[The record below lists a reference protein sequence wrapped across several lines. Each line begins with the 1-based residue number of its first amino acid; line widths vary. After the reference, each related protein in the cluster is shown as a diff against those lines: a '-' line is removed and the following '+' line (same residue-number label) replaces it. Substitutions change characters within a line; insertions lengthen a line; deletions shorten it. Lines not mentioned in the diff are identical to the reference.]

1 MAAQLA
7 HACRMRD
14 VRVLNRW
21 LSGQGLP
28 RLSQEGEL
36 PHELLWQLIYEWWQP
51 NPPELEACQQ
61 LVCDALDACLQ
72 TVNGLSLGQL
82 DGTTGFSSSG
92 MGEEHFGQPAINDVL
107 WPTYCRS
114 LFGLCALLPQHVGLF
129 DRLVALD
136 DTKALGH
143 EALAQ
148 LAVGQSLQQA
158 LVEQQVDDRLVT
170 RRWKGDF
177 DLAMGQIGANR
188 WQEPAATVLASWR
201 AMVLAFA
208 DGGATDQVRKPALL
222 AALNRVSQLAEQWP
236 QRAESVDQLLAHMLA
251 QWPATQA
258 GQALVWRAA
267 LLAAPLPERVHAVTK
282 DLWPHSGA
290 VDGWLLAEPNL
301 ATGWRKLGRVGRE
314 AVRQCANEGDAERLA
329 AIQFSLLQAGKPR
342 PWVSELVGALR
353 QHVPALRT
361 DGPDVKAFKQLKVAD
376 DEAITEE
383 LPTEAVLSSGPR
395 SNYDRFLATTQSI
408 ADVTRLLA
416 RQKFDVA
423 IRRARELLGRQ
434 AADRTPQELQ
444 SKTAANLATAF
455 AEVGRYSN
463 AKDLWRSAI
472 NLNSFD
478 PVARCGLAEVLKEL
492 GDLGGAKVQYQE
504 TMRSHPQDVVARNG
518 LADVLKEL
526 GDLEGAKVQYQ
537 ETMRSHPQN
546 VVARNGLADVLK
558 ELGDLE
564 GAKAQYQETMR
575 SHPQDVVARCGL
587 AEVLKELGDLEGAK
601 VQYQETMRSHPQD
614 VVARCG
620 LAEVLKELGD
630 LEGAKAQYQE
640 TMRSHPQNVVARC
653 GLAEV
658 LKELGDL
665 EGAKVQYQETM
676 RSHPQNVV
684 ARCGLAEVLKELGD
698 LGGAKVQYQETMRS
712 HPQDVVARNGLA
724 DVLKN
729 WGTGR
734 GESPVPGDHAQPP
747 AKCGGPKWLGRRAQR
762 TGGLGQGR
770 KPSTR
775 RPCAATRKMW
785 WPAAAWL
792 KCSKNWGTWK
802 GAKVQYQET
811 MRSHPQN
818 VVARCG
824 LAEVLKELGDLEG
837 RKSSTRRPCA
847 ATRKMWWPEMAW
859 PTCSKNWGTWKGR
872 KSSTRRPCAA
882 TRKMWWPEMA
892 WPTCCVV

>member
-1 MAAQLA
+1 MTSLITTHPLERMAAQLA

-546 VVARNGLADVLK
+546 VVARNGLANVLRRLKQFAQAQKLVEGWSQAKGRQRVFDGVVYALSLLPTSGDQALAVLSELQRDATLRLKDRDRLKALATSISLKQDRSAPLLAAANEKLPLALQAWISVVRQHQQIKLRVERDEQVNDVLRGLSHQK
-558 ELGDLE
+558 EKVMSLLHTLSLGSDAANDELFELE
-564 GAKAQYQETMR
+564 VEAL
-575 SHPQDVVARCGL
+575 L
-587 AEVLKELGDLEGAK
+587 AA
-601 VQYQETMRSHPQD
+601 
-614 VVARCG
+614 
-620 LAEVLKELGD
+620 
-630 LEGAKAQYQE
+630 
-640 TMRSHPQNVVARC
+640 
-653 GLAEV
+653 
-658 LKELGDL
+658 
-665 EGAKVQYQETM
+665 
-676 RSHPQNVV
+676 
-684 ARCGLAEVLKELGD
+684 
-698 LGGAKVQYQETMRS
+698 
-712 HPQDVVARNGLA
+712 
-724 DVLKN
+724 
-729 WGTGR
+729 
-734 GESPVPGDHAQPP
+734 
-747 AKCGGPKWLGRRAQR
+747 
-762 TGGLGQGR
+762 
-770 KPSTR
+770 
-775 RPCAATRKMW
+775 
-785 WPAAAWL
+785 
-792 KCSKNWGTWK
+792 
-802 GAKVQYQET
+802 
-811 MRSHPQN
+811 
-818 VVARCG
+818 
-824 LAEVLKELGDLEG
+824 
-837 RKSSTRRPCA
+837 
-847 ATRKMWWPEMAW
+847 
-859 PTCSKNWGTWKGR
+859 
-872 KSSTRRPCAA
+872 
-882 TRKMWWPEMA
+882 
-892 WPTCCVV
+892 